1 MYKSILFILLN
12 ISLVNSNYFLHM
24 TDVHLDPEYYPG
36 SPDNCILGSTG
47 LGCCRKYDIRKLPY
61 HKASP
66 WGDFK
71 CDDSLKLVN
80 SIFEHISKV
89 MDYELDFIFFTG
101 DIVHHHLLAETP
113 EGNMN
118 EMKKFYKLIK
128 IYFPNITV
136 YPCLGNHD
144 TYPLDQLAPPS
155 IFSDFVMNTI
165 NESWSDWLDKD
176 AQKTLSYG
184 GYYTQ
189 LIKPG
194 WRIVAINSLYYDSHN
209 ILINKTEDIA
219 NQFKWL
225 NTTLENAEKNNE
237 IVWFIGH
244 IAPSSGEAT
253 SYFVKH
259 FKDIVKQYNNTILY
273 QFWGHEHKDTFIV
286 YLDNDKKPYSF
297 GFLGAS
303 LMTDYRYPSFRIF
316 EYDSPKKIKN
326 YYHYRINLNRTIKE
340 NKLIVEKSYNVT
352 GEYFLKNIDTNNF
365 YNLGKQIETNT
376 TIFKNYCRLYYDSP
390 FNHTCSNNL
399 KKEIFI

>member
-1 MYKSILFILLN
+1 MK
-12 ISLVNSNYFLHM
+12 
-24 TDVHLDPEYYPG
+24 
-36 SPDNCILGSTG
+36 
-47 LGCCRKYDIRKLPY
+47 
-61 HKASP
+61 
-66 WGDFK
+66 
-71 CDDSLKLVN
+71 
-80 SIFEHISKV
+80 
-89 MDYELDFIFFTG
+89 
-101 DIVHHHLLAETP
+101 
-113 EGNMN
+113 NMKN
-118 EMKKFYKLIK
+118 FYKLIK

-165 NESWSDWLDKD
+165 NESWSEWLDKD